1 MEPSSVTPGQRRDR
15 PHRLVADRY
24 RPEWLIGRGATGTVW
39 AAHDEL
45 LRRRVALKKIDIP
58 RNVTPSVAEDLRRR
72 TLREAR
78 AVAALSSH
86 HVVTL
91 YDIVAATDTGP
102 VLVLELVDGT
112 SLARILA
119 DRGPLAPGVAATVGV
134 AVATALLEAHALG
147 ITHRDVKPSNILIT
161 RQGLVKLSD
170 FGIARRDS
178 ESSMTSPRVVLG
190 SPAYL
195 APELAVREPP
205 GPASDAWSLGAT
217 LFTCVEGHP
226 PFDSGTAIA
235 TVAAVVDDPVPQPVH
250 AGALRPAITGLL
262 VKSPQLRMTLD
273 RAIVIMQGVASDPSG
288 MDTGL
293 GRYVRTSDRAQGR
306 GS

>member
-1 MEPSSVTPGQRRDR
+1 MEPASLAPGKDRDR

-58 RNVTPSVAEDLRRR
+58 RDVTPAVAEDLRRR

-91 YDIVAATDTGP
+91 YDIVEASDTGP
-102 VLVLELVDGT
+102 VLVLEYVDG
-112 SLARILA
+112 SALSQILA
-119 DRGPLAPGVAATVGV
+119 DHGPLAPGVAATVGV
-134 AVATALLEAHALG
+134 AVATALIEAHALG
-147 ITHRDVKPSNILIT
+147 IIHRDVKPSNILIT
-161 RQGLVKLSD
+161 KQGLVKLSD
-170 FGIARRDS
+170 FGIARRGS
-178 ESSMTSPRVVLG
+178 ESSLTSPKVVLG

-195 APELAVREPP
+195 APEVATRQPA
-205 GPASDAWSLGAT
+205 GPASDAWGLGAT

-235 TVAAVVDDPVPQPVH
+235 TVAAVVNDPVPPPVH

-273 RAIVIMQGVASDPSG
+273 RAVDILRNVATDPSG

-293 GRYVRTSDRAQGR
+293 GRYVLPTEQPGGAKS
-306 GS
+306 